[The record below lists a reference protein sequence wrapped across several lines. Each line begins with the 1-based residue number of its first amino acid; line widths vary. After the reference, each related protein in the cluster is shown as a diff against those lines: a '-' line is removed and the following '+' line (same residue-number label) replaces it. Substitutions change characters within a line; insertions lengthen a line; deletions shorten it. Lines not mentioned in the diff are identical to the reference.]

1 MTKEEKEARM
11 EWRRKAS
18 RIKRAYNRLA
28 KAKPSKEAFL
38 KEGTMAGMIGEPVYE
53 ISAEDYQTLEPLF
66 SAELKQT
73 ITIGGTE
80 IEIVGPVFPVQHIT
94 YGDRHFITM
103 VTEDEAEK
111 MYLAERLREI
121 ITFI

>member
-1 MTKEEKEARM
+1 MTKEEKEARR

-38 KEGTMAGMIGEPVYE
+38 KEGTMAGLIGEPVYE
-53 ISAEDYQTLEPLF
+53 ISAEDYQTLGPVF

-73 ITIGGTE
+73 VTIEGTE
-80 IEIVGPVFPVQHIT
+80 IGIVGPVFPVQHIT

-103 VTEDEAEK
+103 CTEDKAEK
-111 MYLAERLREI
+111 LYLAGRLREI